1 MQVISRIFVCVPR
14 EFSGKKSFMFPVI
27 FSCDISRI
35 CFSCQTS
42 GSVFRPKFLAFLSP
56 TAPIDTEI
64 CFRRHPPGR
73 EYRIFSVQRCKNTTD
88 SGVLQRFTFVRFQEY
103 PDAKLGIFAP
113 SKTNSMDP
121 LEINKVEIRNLQR
134 EDYDQLAASFTR
146 VYADG
151 SDVFGRRSRS
161 TN

>member
-27 FSCDISRI
+27 FSCDIARI

-64 CFRRHPPGR
+64 CFRRASAGARIPN
-73 EYRIFSVQRCKNTTD
+73 IFSSTLQKHDGFRRITTIYFCAFSRLSRCKIGYLCTVKNEFN
-88 SGVLQRFTFVRFQEY
+88 GPVR
-103 PDAKLGIFAP
+103 
-113 SKTNSMDP
+113 
-121 LEINKVEIRNLQR
+121 
-134 EDYDQLAASFTR
+134 DQQ
-146 VYADG
+146 
-151 SDVFGRRSRS
+151 SRD
-161 TN
+161 TQPAT

>member
-27 FSCDISRI
+27 FSCDIARI

-64 CFRRHPPGR
+64 CFRRTSAGARIPD
-73 EYRIFSVQRCKNTTD
+73 IFS
-88 SGVLQRFTFVRFQEY
+88 
-103 PDAKLGIFAP
+103 
-113 SKTNSMDP
+113 
-121 LEINKVEIRNLQR
+121 
-134 EDYDQLAASFTR
+134 
-146 VYADG
+146 
-151 SDVFGRRSRS
+151 S
-161 TN
+161 TL